1 MSSWTCSEPYNTV
14 YLEQQETGLH
24 IAPCCVATPELYDTN
39 ATLFDQ
45 PYLQQIR
52 AEFDNNKIPS
62 ACAYCVKNEQ
72 NGLTSRRQSSGQ
84 DEHVHQLKNLEIH
97 VGNYCNLKC
106 VICSNKWS
114 SAWRTDAAAL
124 GYKIFN
130 NFKFNPDELVKDLD
144 TDTVDWLHFNGG
156 EPLFTDIH
164 RDVLNSISNP
174 EKCTVYYNTNGTI
187 RVTDSVFELWSKF
200 KLVKLI
206 FSIDDV
212 GERFN
217 YQRTNAD
224 WSQVESNMFWYRD
237 VAPSNMMFGINRTI
251 SKLNIDHLS
260 DLDEWFVNF
269 FPTNKEGDQNDYTN
283 QTATGPCAVNANE
296 TQFKTYIDN
305 LNKLRT
311 Y

>member
-1 MSSWTCSEPYNTV
+1 MTDMWKCSEPYNTV
-14 YLEQQETGLH
+14 YLEQRDTGLQV
-24 IAPCCVATPELYDTN
+24 APCCAAVPKLYDTN

-52 AEFDNNKIPS
+52 TEFDNNKIPS
-62 ACAYCVKNEQ
+62 ACAYCIKSEQ

-84 DEHVHQLKNLEIH
+84 DDHVHQLKNLEIH

-106 VICSNKWS
+106 VICKNRWS
-114 SAWRTDAAAL
+114 SAWRKDAAAL
-124 GYKIFN
+124 GYKTYD
-130 NFKFNPDELVKDLD
+130 NFKFNPDDLITDLD
-144 TDTVDWLHFNGG
+144 TVEWLHFNGG

-164 RDVLNSISNP
+164 RDVLNRIPNP
-174 EKCTVYYNTNGTI
+174 EKCIVYYNTNGTI
-187 RVTDSVFELWSKF
+187 RVTDSMFELWSKF

-224 WSQVESNMFWYRD
+224 WMQVESNMFWYRD
-237 VAPSNMMFGINRTI
+237 VAPLNMMFGINRTI
-251 SKLNIDHLS
+251 SKLNVDHL
-260 DLDEWFVNF
+260 DELDEWFVNC

-283 QTATGPCAVNANE
+283 QYANGTCAVDADE
-296 TQFKTYIDN
+296 TQFQTYIDN

-311 Y
+311 H